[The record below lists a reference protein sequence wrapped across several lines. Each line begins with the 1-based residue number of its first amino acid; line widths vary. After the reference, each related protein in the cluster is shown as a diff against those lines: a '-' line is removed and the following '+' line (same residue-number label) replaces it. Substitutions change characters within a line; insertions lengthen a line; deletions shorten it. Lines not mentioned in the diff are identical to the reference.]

1 MSVRVGISLEHR
13 EVYQAPA
20 LSEHG
25 ELHRRSPALLGR
37 WHQST
42 RGAADQD
49 NAPRDGVAL
58 IIGIYHVSGELSQV
72 FAPSQGVSIE
82 DTSDAEGGGMHDH
95 EGGYPAPSGASRCD
109 QEHINSEYR
118 P

>member
-82 DTSDAEGGGMHDH
+82 DTSDAEGGGGCMIMK
-95 EGGYPAPSGASRCD
+95 EGIQRLAELQDVIKST
-109 QEHINSEYR
+109 
-118 P
+118 